1 MQLGS
6 FSQTQTGPLTLTL
19 TSCSENTESFSS
31 ASHFSRRHRA
41 LLVEPPSL
49 KRQEAFDKLNL

>member
-6 FSQTQTGPLTLTL
+6 FSQTQTSPLTL

-41 LLVEPPSL
+41 LLVEPTSL
-49 KRQEAFDKLNL
+49 KRQEALDKLNL